1 MRGKKSS
8 GREERCRMRCGDR
21 REMTRGQSF
30 CPLQLDSEMGG
41 RVGQNK
47 DKLEPRMVDAYW
59 LQRETNK
66 FMNDPLVSKPAL

>member
-1 MRGKKSS
+1 MGFT
-8 GREERCRMRCGDR
+8 DA
-21 REMTRGQSF
+21 

-66 FMNDPLVSKPAL
+66 FMNDPLVSE

>member
-1 MRGKKSS
+1 MGFTD
-8 GREERCRMRCGDR
+8 G
-21 REMTRGQSF
+21 

-66 FMNDPLVSKPAL
+66 FMNDPLVSE

>member
-1 MRGKKSS
+1 MGFT
-8 GREERCRMRCGDR
+8 DA
-21 REMTRGQSF
+21 

-41 RVGQNK
+41 RVGQSK

-66 FMNDPLVSKPAL
+66 FMNDPLVSERGCIVSKQASMSCVTCFCTCIC